1 MLKPALALLLIALAL
16 PLAAADYTKNV
27 AIVVFDGVEVLD
39 LAAPAEVFAMAGRF
53 AMKDQE
59 PAYRV
64 YTVGTTRSS
73 VASQGFLDVVP
84 DYAIGDAPPPDIL
97 VLPGGRADNV
107 IADAKLMEW
116 IGAAASKA
124 DHVLTIC
131 YGAFI
136 AGELGMLDGLD
147 ATTWYGSIERLA
159 AEFPKARAHSGRR
172 FLDNGKVITTAGVS
186 AGLDG
191 SLHLVARDAGRLV
204 ADRTAEYME
213 YPWAPPSQS
222 ASAYPLFNPRLDARG
237 RSLQQ
242 AAAAARGGDVDGAA
256 AIYRMLVTEKTDDA
270 ATWLQLGGVLH
281 TAKRYGEAAAAFRKA
296 ADGASQRAA
305 ALYNLACAYA
315 LGGETDNAIDAV
327 RGAIEAGQ
335 RSKAN
340 YLRDPDLASLREDPR
355 FTALLAKL

>member
-1 MLKPALALLLIALAL
+1 MLRKALALLLFAF
-16 PLAAADYTKNV
+16 PLAAAEYTKNV

-53 AMKDQE
+53 GMNGQE

-64 YTVGTTRSS
+64 YTVATTRSPI
-73 VASQGFLDVVP
+73 ASQGFLDVVP
-84 DYAIGDAPPPDIL
+84 DYAIADAPQPDIL
-97 VLPGGRADNV
+97 VLPGGRADRV
-107 IADAKLMEW
+107 IADAKLMQW
-116 IGAAASKA
+116 IGGAALKA

-147 ATTWYGSIERLA
+147 ATTWYGSVERLA
-159 AEFPKARAHSGRR
+159 AEFPKTRAHSGRR

-213 YPWAPPSQS
+213 YPWAPPSQT
-222 ASAYPLFNPRLDARG
+222 ASTYPLFNPRLDARG

-242 AAAAARGGDVDGAA
+242 AAVAARGGDVEGAA
-256 AIYRMLVTEKTDDA
+256 AIYRTIVTQNAADA
-270 ATWLQLGGVLH
+270 EAWLQLGSVLH
-281 TAKRYGEAAAAFRKA
+281 TAKRHGEAAAAFGKA
-296 ADGASQRAA
+296 AEGTAQRPM

-315 LGGETDNAIDAV
+315 LGGETEKAIEAV
-327 RGAIEAGQ
+327 RGAIEAGM
-335 RSKAN
+335 RSKASW
-340 YLRDPDLASLREDPR
+340 LRDPDLTSIREDGR
-355 FTALLAKL
+355 FVALLAQL